1 MDPVQDL
8 NPRPLKRLFTWTTE
22 ELVNNYKEAPSYVP
36 DYTVPPHSDRVEA
49 IQNVSSFF
57 NKPIVATY
65 QESPKK

>member
-1 MDPVQDL
+1 MNPVQDP

-22 ELVNNYKEAPSYVP
+22 ELVNNYKEVSSYVP
-36 DYTVPPHSDRVEA
+36 DYTAPPYSNRVEA

-65 QESPKK
+65 QEAPKK

>member
-1 MDPVQDL
+1 MDPVQDP

-22 ELVNNYKEAPSYVP
+22 EIVAMYKEAPSYVP
-36 DYTVPPHSDRVEA
+36 DYTVPPHSNRVEA
-49 IQNVSSFF
+49 KVSFF